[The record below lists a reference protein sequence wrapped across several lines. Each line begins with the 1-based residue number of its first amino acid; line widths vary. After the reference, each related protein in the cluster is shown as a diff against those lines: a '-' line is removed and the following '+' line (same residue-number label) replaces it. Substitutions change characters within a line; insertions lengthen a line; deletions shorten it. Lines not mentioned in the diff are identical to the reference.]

1 LNYEFHNFLINVLV
15 HPSFLSR
22 DTVIFL
28 RRAFIIYFYFFLL
41 AFKITQFLFSRL
53 LKSSCRLQFFS
64 LSIPLASRSCHF
76 DLTIISPNCSTHL
89 DYRTTTRWSSSAL
102 HRPLE
107 LNRPWIFS
115 FLYPRPSQLQ
125 GTSFS
130 IILLS
135 DLHRKNTADGGNLSD
150 RKQNCGIWVSLLPVY
165 SLSLEYWIVDRY
177 YRRYISSLSFFALLL
192 IQMIAKGGTE
202 ERCDLRKKVF
212 VFPIRVGAVSRIYYL
227 PLVFEAYIH
236 IRNFIPWILL

>member
-1 LNYEFHNFLINVLV
+1 MK
-15 HPSFLSR
+15 
-22 DTVIFL
+22 
-28 RRAFIIYFYFFLL
+28 FFRF
-41 AFKITQFLFSRL
+41 A
-53 LKSSCRLQFFS
+53 
-64 LSIPLASRSCHF
+64 P
-76 DLTIISPNCSTHL
+76 
-89 DYRTTTRWSSSAL
+89 
-102 HRPLE
+102 HRPPE

-192 IQMIAKGGTE
+192 IQMIAEGGTE

-212 VFPIRVGAVSRIYYL
+212 VFPIIVGAGFSHLLSTISFRSVY
-227 PLVFEAYIH
+227 AYKKFYSMNFALKPSF
-236 IRNFIPWILL
+236 IRKIK